1 MTRERAAGALRRAV
15 DFYRGE
21 VSAEGGYLWRYSS
34 DLKRREGEG
43 KASPTE
49 VWVQP
54 PGTPAVG
61 QAYLRAY
68 EQCGEGFLLEA
79 AKETAHALVRGQL
92 RSGGWDYRIE
102 FDPERRGRYGY
113 RVVGASD
120 GGFNTSTL
128 DDNTTQSALRC
139 LMRVD
144 AALDFKDATIHEAVA
159 YALGHL
165 MEAQYPNGAW
175 PQRFS
180 APPDPAKHPVKKAS
194 YPEDWSRTY
203 PGKDYQ
209 GFYTFNDNTIAD
221 MIETMFEAWRIYG
234 KAAYQASAEKGGGF
248 ILLSQ
253 MPEPQP
259 GWAQQYN
266 ADMEPAWARKF
277 EPPAVTG
284 GESFGVMQTLI
295 TLARQTGDK
304 AWLKPLP
311 AAIAY
316 FQRSRLADGRFARF
330 YELKTNTPLYFT
342 KDYKLTYD
350 DGDLPTHYSFKGSW
364 DLEGIIEQYESIK
377 DADLRPL
384 GRERMVSRVN
394 MNNGLI
400 ARAKAVVDQLDDRG
414 AWVEEGR
421 LRYHGAE
428 DPTRRIIDSSTFA
441 KNIQVLARY
450 LGAADG
456 N

>member
-1 MTRERAAGALRRAV
+1 
-15 DFYRGE
+15 
-21 VSAEGGYLWRYSS
+21 
-34 DLKRREGEG
+34 
-43 KASPTE
+43 
-49 VWVQP
+49 
-54 PGTPAVG
+54 
-61 QAYLRAY
+61 
-68 EQCGEGFLLEA
+68 
-79 AKETAHALVRGQL
+79 
-92 RSGGWDYRIE
+92 
-102 FDPERRGRYGY
+102 
-113 RVVGASD
+113 
-120 GGFNTSTL
+120 
-128 DDNTTQSALRC
+128 
-139 LMRVD
+139 
-144 AALDFKDATIHEAVA
+144 
-159 YALGHL
+159 
-165 MEAQYPNGAW
+165 
-175 PQRFS
+175 
-180 APPDPAKHPVKKAS
+180 
-194 YPEDWSRTY
+194 
-203 PGKDYQ
+203 
-209 GFYTFNDNTIAD
+209 
-221 MIETMFEAWRIYG
+221 
-234 KAAYQASAEKGGGF
+234 
-248 ILLSQ
+248 
-253 MPEPQP
+253 
-259 GWAQQYN
+259 
-266 ADMEPAWARKF
+266 MEPAWARKF